1 MIFKVLWEF
10 LTSPHHLIR
19 AHNLS
24 PRNPNNSIAI
34 RPVSRR
40 DTHSIPATHYTGENT
55 CAICIHTSNYRAP
68 VRPRTKPC
76 SLLFCSCLSSTI
88 SHLQGILSGCMGIR
102 EEERERERER
112 IRKGEERR
120 RTGMPAKTL
129 FPKNRARFVSGTV
142 WSASIREQM
151 LGAHECRWIIDS

>member
-1 MIFKVLWEF
+1 MTLNKPRSVISYRRSYFPICTI
-10 LTSPHHLIR
+10 TSKYLSISVKYPIRSSKHDEHNDIQSPLRILNITASFVVR

-102 EEERERERER
+102 EERDRERENTER
-112 IRKGEERR
+112 
-120 RTGMPAKTL
+120 
-129 FPKNRARFVSGTV
+129 
-142 WSASIREQM
+142 
-151 LGAHECRWIIDS
+151 

>member
-102 EEERERERER
+102 EEEREREREYGKVKR
-112 IRKGEERR
+112 EGGRACRRKHYFL
-120 RTGMPAKTL
+120 RTELALWAGQFEVRP
-129 FPKNRARFVSGTV
+129 SGSRCWGRT
-142 WSASIREQM
+142 SAVES
-151 LGAHECRWIIDS
+151 